1 MGYRSTFSLS
11 LLYIKSCLALFFY
24 SKTLCAQN
32 VIYKLKCIKFQTS
45 TIQKASTSNNDKYLK
60 WMKGQVPIYGS
71 AGTLKQ
77 GWKRRQV
84 SLLEDCGNFLIQMR
98 RQMTFWRQNSAS
110 RSLCLLKASLYALK
124 QCGLWGGDPL
134 LPHINMKQKN
144 YTKGNNKIMFEWHAG
159 SSINHNA

>member
-1 MGYRSTFSLS
+1 
-11 LLYIKSCLALFFY
+11 
-24 SKTLCAQN
+24 
-32 VIYKLKCIKFQTS
+32 
-45 TIQKASTSNNDKYLK
+45 
-60 WMKGQVPIYGS
+60 MKGQVPIYGS

-98 RQMTFWRQNSAS
+98 RQMTFWGQNSAS

-134 LPHINMKQKN
+134 LPHINMKQKIIQKAI
-144 YTKGNNKIMFEWHAG
+144 TKSYLSDMLVPALIIMHKTKIRQFEAHEH
-159 SSINHNA
+159 IF